1 MDWPVQ
7 IVDCLTGKLP
17 VGESITLKG
26 WVRTRRDSKAGFS
39 FINLHD
45 GSCFDGIQ
53 IVADSKLPNYETE
66 ILKLGSGCSIAVAGE
81 VVASQGKC
89 HCPLPHP

>member
-7 IVDCLTGKLP
+7 VVDCLAGKIA
-17 VGESITLKG
+17 VGETLTLKG

-53 IVADSKLPNYETE
+53 VVADGSLPNYETD
-66 ILKLGSGCSIAVAGE
+66 ILISGRS
-81 VVASQGKC
+81 S
-89 HCPLPHP
+89 LPF